1 MNFIVSHKCKR
12 FVNEIQYANDNRVK
26 IRHSKK
32 QKLVVFKCRTLFIID
47 FSSSSSVIDFN
58 HFWQTVRLFSS
69 GNQNLTENFFF
80 KFFLI
85 NYSEVHLLCLLE
97 SYAFVWSHVFCR
109 SLMQK
114 YHVLTVPNQTDYH
127 YTSISLAY
135 YITSL
140 SFFYF
145 P

>member
-26 IRHSKK
+26 IRHLKK
-32 QKLVVFKCRTLFIID
+32 QKLVVFKCRTLFVID

-85 NYSEVHLLCLLE
+85 ITVKYIFFVYFKVMRLCGVIC
-97 SYAFVWSHVFCR
+97 F
-109 SLMQK
+109 
-114 YHVLTVPNQTDYH
+114 
-127 YTSISLAY
+127 
-135 YITSL
+135 L
-140 SFFYF
+140 SFPYAKVSCFDRSKSNWLSLHKY
-145 P
+145 

>member
-26 IRHSKK
+26 IRHLKK
-32 QKLVVFKCRTLFIID
+32 QKLVVFKCRTLFVID

-85 NYSEVHLLCLLE
+85 NYSEVHLLCLLQ
-97 SYAFVWSHVFCR
+97 SYAFVWNHMFFVVPLCKSILFWPFQIK
-109 SLMQK
+109 LIIIAQ
-114 YHVLTVPNQTDYH
+114 VLVWH
-127 YTSISLAY
+127 
-135 YITSL
+135 IT
-140 SFFYF
+140 
-145 P
+145 